1 MADSWVSRGVVWL
14 DGKWYYIREVCNT
27 DCFEPGTRF
36 VELDLVVMHPEED
49 DVED

>member
-14 DGKWYYIREVCNT
+14 DGKWYHISEVHNT
-27 DCFEPGTRF
+27 DCFAPGTRF
-36 VELDLVVMHPEED
+36 VELSLVALHSEED